1 MRGGREAGRDQDV
14 NKENKK
20 INEEKGIKEL
30 KSKLIPL
37 LVYEGLSQSFYVL
50 THVIINAPF
59 M

>member
-1 MRGGREAGRDQDV
+1 LRGGRYAGTDQDV

-20 INEEKGIKEL
+20 INEEKGIKKL

-37 LVYEGLSQSFYVL
+37 LVYEGLSQFFYVL
-50 THVIINAPF
+50 THVIINASF